1 MDKIGGQKLMLP
13 MLLQSDHWKETG
25 RWDTSKG
32 EFFRLKDRKGVEMLL
47 APTHEEEITTL
58 VASELR
64 SSKQLPLRLYQIGR
78 KYRDELRPRA
88 GLLRG
93 REFIMKNLYSFD
105 KLVEDAY
112 ATYDQVAQAYSNIFR
127 RIGLPF
133 VVAEADSGNIG
144 GSKSHEYHLLS
155 PVVWLYG
162 KRRIGRSSLSQQRTS
177 GSSTND
183 DDTTKVLQRL
193 ELHSPSASKLQ
204 VTTLVYSAQ
213 GTSEENNING
223 SLTVITPYQRAANL
237 LKVHAALGKYLESEQ
252 TIKDR
257 ATLELKVVT
266 PDQWLNNNQQ
276 QNEAAHVF
284 LDDAIKDS
292 LTSSSSTTQTTTVH
306 DPLHFRLAEAGDG
319 CRHCNE
325 TTGSSSK
332 GLESV
337 KAIEVAH
344 TFYLGTKYS
353 SVLDCTFQDHTS
365 QQQPQQKK
373 GGPQQAIAAEMG
385 CYGIGISRLLASVA
399 ESKTDNRGLVW
410 PSSIAPYKVCIIPT
424 DDKRD
429 AFKEMAN
436 TVYDQINGLS
446 GGWSNDIVIDDRR
459 AGFGRK
465 MTDAEMVGF
474 PWIVVI
480 GRKAFNEQEP
490 MVEVH
495 QRQQGAPNL
504 KADLPLHELN
514 SWLVDQDRQQTVPMI
529 D

>member
-1 MDKIGGQKLMLP
+1 M
-13 MLLQSDHWKETG
+13 
-25 RWDTSKG
+25 
-32 EFFRLKDRKGVEMLL
+32 KD
-47 APTHEEEITTL
+47 
-58 VASELR
+58 
-64 SSKQLPLRLYQIGR
+64 
-78 KYRDELRPRA
+78 
-88 GLLRG
+88 
-93 REFIMKNLYSFD
+93 LYSFD
-105 KLVEDAY
+105 KSVEDAY

-127 RIGLPF
+127 RIGSPF

-155 PVVWLYG
+155 SVGEDTLLTCKDCGYTANEELAEA
-162 KRRIGRSSLSQQRTS
+162 IYHENDDNINHS

-183 DDTTKVLQRL
+183 DDTNKVLQRL

-204 VTTLVYSAQ
+204 VTTLIYSAQ
-213 GTSEENNING
+213 GTSEENNISG
-223 SLTVITPYQRAANL
+223 SLAVITPYQRAANL
-237 LKVHAALGKYLESEQ
+237 LKVHAALGKYLEAEQ
-252 TIKDR
+252 TINDR
-257 ATLELKVVT
+257 ATLELKVVA
-266 PDQWLNNNQQ
+266 PDQWLNKSQQ
-276 QNEAAHVF
+276 QSEGAHVF
-284 LDDAIKDS
+284 LDDAIKDR
-292 LTSSSSTTQTTTVH
+292 LTSPSATQTTTVH

-319 CRHCNE
+319 CRKCNGI
-325 TTGSSSK
+325 TGSSRK

-353 SVLDCTFQDHTS
+353 SVLNCTFQDHTP
-365 QQQPQQKK
+365 QQQKK
-373 GGPQQAIAAEMG
+373 GGHQQAIAAEMG

-429 AFKEMAN
+429 EFKAMAN

-495 QRQQGAPNL
+495 QRRQGAPNL

-514 SWLVDQDRQQTVPMI
+514 SWLVEQNRQHTVPVI